1 MARLCF
7 LTNLTIVLLC
17 ILKQFLRGV
26 PHLCKRM
33 RRKAATSVSV
43 SDPLVNQYAEPD
55 FYRMEQMTEN
65 PMKTRIEKLQLN
77 QSDEETS
84 VPLKSNETMGFE
96 GLIQNPDTIASHDE
110 VDISSVQHMLRLIEE
125 YDLC

>member
-1 MARLCF
+1 
-7 LTNLTIVLLC
+7 
-17 ILKQFLRGV
+17 
-26 PHLCKRM
+26 M
-33 RRKAATSVSV
+33 RRKAATSASV